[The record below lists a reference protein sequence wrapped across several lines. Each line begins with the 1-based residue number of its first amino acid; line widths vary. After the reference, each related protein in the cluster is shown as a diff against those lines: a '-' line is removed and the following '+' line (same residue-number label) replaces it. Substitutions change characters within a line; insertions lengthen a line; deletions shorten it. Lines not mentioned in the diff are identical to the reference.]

1 MLGACEAAFAL
12 GDAETATEAYN
23 LLVRHADLP
32 IMASLAVACFGS
44 AHRPL
49 GLAALTVGDLDRAVE
64 HLEAAVAAD
73 LAMGNLPCHAIDRAT
88 LADALDLRRGA
99 GDAERA
105 SALRRSAID
114 DARRF
119 GMTARAERWER
130 TQPVQEHTSIV
141 LQRDGRVWR
150 VRQGDHA
157 ALVPHT
163 IGMCYLAEMISHPDV
178 EIAAVALSSG
188 YDGPCPSISEQ
199 PVLDARAKAEYRRR
213 IEELQEE
220 VDEADACAD
229 LERAARARAELDH
242 FVEELTRTTGLAGK
256 SRSFAGDAER
266 ARVAVRKAIKR
277 ALATISEA
285 DPELGQEIGSRVVTG
300 ARCVFRAPVMT

>member
-1 MLGACEAAFAL
+1 MLGACEAAFVL
-12 GDAETATEAYN
+12 GDTETAAEAYD
-23 LLVRHADLP
+23 LLVPHADLP
-32 IMASLAVACFGS
+32 VMASLAVACFGS

-49 GLAALTVGDLDRAVE
+49 GLAALTIGDVERAIE

-73 LAMGNLPCHAIDRAT
+73 LAVGNLPCHAIDRAT
-88 LADALDLRRGA
+88 LADALDLRDGDGDGQRAAELRRGA
-99 GDAERA
+99 IE
-105 SALRRSAID
+105 

-119 GMTARAERWER
+119 GMAARAAQWEQI
-130 TQPVQEHTSIV
+130 QPVGDSASIV

-163 IGMCYLAEMISHPDV
+163 IGMCYLAEMISHPEV

-188 YDGPCPSISEQ
+188 YAGPCPSISDQ
-199 PVLDARAKAEYRRR
+199 LVLDPRAKAEYRRR

-220 VDEADACAD
+220 VDDADACAD
-229 LERAARARAELDH
+229 LERAARARAELDRY
-242 FVEELTRTTGLAGK
+242 VEELTRSTGLAGR
-256 SRSFAGDAER
+256 SRSFADDAER
-266 ARVAVRKAIKR
+266 ARIAVRKAIKR
-277 ALATISEA
+277 ALATITEA
-285 DPELGQEIGSRVVTG
+285 DPELGREIGSRVVTG